1 MSPFSERVEWAL
13 GAGWRVGRAAGDAAV
28 ASDAA
33 PGPHRRRPRT
43 EPFAHCPTRTC
54 SKIEP
59 QPTQSVWQGGPDTVL
74 CTSDPYWTSV
84 TTDRYLTA
92 SCKTPS
98 DVDAGLPSCPLADQF
113 STCSTGIFD
122 YCRDLFFLTI
132 AQATY
137 WIIMITSCAVTYR
150 WTISLVN
157 NCYLFDTLFPATC
170 YWMCN
175 VCLLQFDLINAFIC
189 FMR

>member
-1 MSPFSERVEWAL
+1 MCCTKVPCLNNQQPFINKQIGRAAMSPFSERIEWAFD
-13 GAGWRVGRAAGDAAV
+13 GRVGRAAGDAAV

-33 PGPHRRRPRT
+33 PGPHHHRPRT
-43 EPFAHCPTRTC
+43 EPTDHCAPRTC

-59 QPTQSVWQGGPDTVL
+59 QPTQTVGQGGPDTVL

-98 DVDAGLPSCPLADQF
+98 DVDAGLPSCPDGDQF

-132 AQATY
+132 AQTTY
-137 WIIMITSCAVTYR
+137 WIIMITS
-150 WTISLVN
+150 
-157 NCYLFDTLFPATC
+157 P
-170 YWMCN
+170 
-175 VCLLQFDLINAFIC
+175 
-189 FMR
+189 

>member
-1 MSPFSERVEWAL
+1 MGRPSYFSLTVSATKTLQIKMHTKAPVQTIGNPLSANKEEEPRCHPSPSGSSERSA
-13 GAGWRVGRAAGDAAV
+13 AGRRVGRAAGAAAV

-33 PGPHRRRPRT
+33 PGPHHRRPRT
-43 EPFAHCPTRTC
+43 EPSAHCPPRTC

-59 QPTQSVWQGGPDTVL
+59 QPTQAVGQGGPDTVL

-98 DVDAGLPSCPLADQF
+98 DVDAGLPSCTLGDQF

-137 WIIMITSCAVTYR
+137 
-150 WTISLVN
+150 
-157 NCYLFDTLFPATC
+157 
-170 YWMCN
+170 
-175 VCLLQFDLINAFIC
+175 
-189 FMR
+189 